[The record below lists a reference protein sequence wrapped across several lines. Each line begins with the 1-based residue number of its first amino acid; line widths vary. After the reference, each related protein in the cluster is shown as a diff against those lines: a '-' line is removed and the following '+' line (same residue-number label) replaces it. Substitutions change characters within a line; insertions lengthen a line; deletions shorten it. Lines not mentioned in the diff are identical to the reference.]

1 MMRAAMPPTML
12 PSAFRRQ
19 PEPAAAAAWFAGVAG
34 QAVLASE
41 ADILRLAAQDRPG
54 RAGLWLSPSGM
65 GEADIDLPLLRLRAA
80 SRGFEGDVRCS
91 LPLPLPSESCGV
103 VVLQHMADICAEPAA
118 LLEECTRLLIPG
130 ARLWLL
136 ALNPLSPY
144 RLRWRGEG
152 PKVSEPVTWR
162 RRLRA
167 AGLAPDAVSRGVGPT
182 WSVSPEPAMQ
192 DGAGLRAAFLLRA
205 EKRRSPLTP
214 VRKPATTWQP
224 GIPTA

>member
-1 MMRAAMPPTML
+1 MPLTMPTAAFP
-12 PSAFRRQ
+12 RQ

-41 ADILRLAAQDRPG
+41 ADTLRHAAQDRPG
-54 RAGLWLSPSGM
+54 QPGLWLSPSGM
-65 GEADIDLPLLRLRAA
+65 GEAELDLPLLRLRAA
-80 SRGFEGDVRCS
+80 ERGFEGDVRCG

-103 VVLQHMADICAEPAA
+103 VIVQHMADISAKPDL
-118 LLEECTRLLIPG
+118 LLEECARVLVPG
-130 ARLWLL
+130 GRLWLL

-144 RLRWRGEG
+144 RLRWRGQG
-152 PKVSEPVTWR
+152 PRVSEPVTWR

-167 AGLAPDAVSRGVGPT
+167 AGLAPDAISRGVGPT
-182 WSVSPEPAMQ
+182 WSVVPEPAMQ

-214 VRKPATTWQP
+214 IRQPAKPRWEP
-224 GIPTA
+224 GMPTA